1 MASPHSSR
9 FAARDHGL
17 RRVRRVTGWTS
28 AAAVLVSA
36 VLGVVFARSAE
47 ATPAS
52 GPAVQD
58 TPGSTTPG
66 RTGDDGWTDD
76 NGSTVAPPDQPLQPP
91 AAPPAPTKSS
101 KRPSATSGGS

>member
-9 FAARDHGL
+9 LAARDQGL
-17 RRVRRVTGWTS
+17 RRVRRVTGWTA

-47 ATPAS
+47 ATPAG

-58 TPGSTTPG
+58 QPGTDTSGP
-66 RTGDDGWTDD
+66 TGDDGWTDD
-76 NGSTVAPPDQPLQPP
+76 NGSTLAPTQQPLQPP
-91 AAPPAPTKSS
+91 AAPPTRSNKHHNAS
-101 KRPSATSGGS
+101 SGGS